1 MTIVA
6 KLDFIQLNNAL
17 KLVFCRNV
25 SSKLANTAIFTTIDI
40 PITTINTLID
50 EFETAIVN
58 AKDGS
63 HIAALLLQDKE
74 KQLDDMFHLLVNYVN
89 KVAKGD
95 ETIIAQSGFNAS
107 KVPTPHQKAELAV
120 KSGASS
126 GIVIVDIKAV
136 KGAAAY
142 NIIFKKES
150 DEKYSEPVTS
160 TYAQHEF
167 TGLTPAT
174 YYYFCFNTVSKE
186 GVSDYS
192 DPVIKLVE

>member
-1 MTIVA
+1 MTIFA
-6 KLDFIQLNNAL
+6 KLDFIKLNSDL

-25 SSKLANTAIFTTIDI
+25 SSKLANALIFPQIDI
-40 PITTINTLID
+40 PISTINALID
-50 EFETAIVN
+50 EFETAILN
-58 AKDGS
+58 AKDGG

-167 TGLTPAT
+167 SGLTPAT